1 MAELDDT
8 PSEADFFKTVEQ
20 DELYSYNE
28 CKKIGKDFLNEL
40 KQSII
45 VDNLPESDIEE
56 PQVKATKYLEETES
70 LQLLEVSVRIFN
82 FNTRLLFKFY
92 NNLGIFR
99 FNSIQ
104 FLPNI
109 YRYTP

>member
-70 LQLLEVSVRIFN
+70 LQLLEVSVS
-82 FNTRLLFKFY
+82 TRLLFKFY